1 MSINEFLAV
10 LGNASHPGSRSPQ
23 LLQVNSKPQ
32 PNLRR
37 QPPEARESV
46 HSGYMDAA
54 GWAKQS
60 GEAQGLP
67 EMIEDEVIL
76 TRVLVLAGL
85 ATPPPPSQDGRSEPS
100 SAEEEA

>member
-1 MSINEFLAV
+1 MSFWPSWLTQVILNPEA
-10 LGNASHPGSRSPQ
+10 PQ

-37 QPPEARESV
+37 QTAQGRESV
-46 HSGYMDAA
+46 HIGYMDAA
-54 GWAKQS
+54 GRAKQS
-60 GEAQGLP
+60 REAQGLP
-67 EMIEDEVIL
+67 ETIEDEVIL